1 MSREQIGQLDRA
13 RDRFTRTATAFAD
26 FVLANR
32 RAEAEKL
39 ASMIAPRKTEVVLDF
54 ACGPGTLARS
64 FAPLVQWSCGV
75 DVTPAMLERARQ
87 MAREEELGNFACCC
101 GDATALPFAAGSY
114 DVAVGSYCLHHV
126 GDPAGVIRE
135 MARVLRP
142 GGRLGL
148 LDIVVPEERERA
160 QWNNRIER
168 VRDGSHTRTLNTEE
182 MRRMVEEAGLKI
194 RASEHEKH
202 PRSYTKWMNVAGWK
216 RGGAAYEEGW
226 RLLES
231 SIDGDRAGFEPRIT
245 VDPEGTRDIEIIQK
259 AHFLVAAKL

>member
-1 MSREQIGQLDRA
+1 MNREQTGQLDRT
-13 RDRFTRTATAFAD
+13 RDRFTRTASAFAD

-39 ASMIAPRKTEVVLDF
+39 ASMVAPRKTEVALDF

-64 FAPLVQWSCGV
+64 FAPLVRWICGV

-87 MAREEELGNFACCC
+87 MAREEKLGNFGCCC
-101 GDATALPFAAGSY
+101 GDATALPFAAGSV
-114 DVAVGSYCLHHV
+114 DVTVGSYCLHHI

-135 MARVLRP
+135 MARALRP

-148 LDIVVPEERERA
+148 LDIVVPADPDRA
-160 QWNNRIER
+160 EWNNRIER
-168 VRDGSHTRTLNTEE
+168 VRDGSHTRTLSSEE
-182 MRRMVEEAGLKI
+182 MRRMAEEAGLKI

-202 PRSYTKWMNVAGWK
+202 PRSYRKWMNVAGWK
-216 RGGAAYEEGW
+216 PGDAAYEEGW

-231 SIDGDRAGFEPRIT
+231 SIEGDRAGFEPRIT
-245 VDPEGTRDIEIIQK
+245 VDLEGDRDIEIIQK
-259 AHFLVAAKL
+259 AHFLVAGKP